1 MYESMLAFVQAAK
14 GEFYDMVQAPM
25 ISSDVSSTPLPLL
38 AYTGTLDSPTTLLP
52 RVSLLALHS

>member
-1 MYESMLAFVQAAK
+1 MYESMLAFVQTAK
-14 GEFYDMVQAPM
+14 GEFLSRIQALM

-38 AYTGTLDSPTTLLP
+38 VYTGTLDSPTTLLP